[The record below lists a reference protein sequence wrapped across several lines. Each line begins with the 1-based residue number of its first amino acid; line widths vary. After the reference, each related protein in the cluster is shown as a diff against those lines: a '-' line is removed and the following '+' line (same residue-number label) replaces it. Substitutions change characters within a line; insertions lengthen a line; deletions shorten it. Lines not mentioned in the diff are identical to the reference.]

1 MKKYATTIRLLISL
15 VLFAGLLYWIGIGSL
30 MESLRAFH
38 PGWYALAVALIFVH
52 ILTQAF
58 VLRTLLR
65 SKAIHVRTR
74 SVFRIMMISWV
85 FGLFLPSGVG
95 PDLVLCYN
103 LVRTAEKKEDVLSA
117 VVFTRI
123 SVLFIM
129 VVFAFLFSFLP
140 VASGL
145 HLQWV
150 TGLIVLGFLGYYFLM
165 ANKNSLS
172 LARRLLDFLNRH
184 HLTRLLYKTY
194 FALSEY
200 GRDHRLVV
208 QVLPWFIAV
217 AFLKI
222 IVDFI
227 IARALGIDVHVAYFV
242 VFVPLVSIAAVI
254 PLTFAGLG
262 IREGSFVGL
271 FSLAGVDAADAFSI
285 SVLSFSLNFW
295 LALAGILLFAFRG
308 SGIVTT
314 RAIGTDEHESAS

>member
-1 MKKYATTIRLLISL
+1 MKKHATTIRLLISL
-15 VLFAGLLYWIGIGSL
+15 ALFAGLLYWIGIGSL
-30 MESLRAFH
+30 LDSFRAFH
-38 PGWYALAVALIFVH
+38 PGWYALAVALIFSH
-52 ILTQAF
+52 FFLQAF

-65 SKAIHVRTR
+65 SKAIYVRTR
-74 SVFRIMMISWV
+74 SVFRITMISYF
-85 FGLFLPSGVG
+85 FGFFLPGGIG

-129 VVFAFLFSFLP
+129 VAFAFLFSFLP
-140 VASGL
+140 VAAGL
-145 HLQWV
+145 RLQWV
-150 TGLIVLGFLGYYFLM
+150 TGLIVLGFLGYYFIM

-172 LARRLLDFLNRH
+172 LARRLLNFLNRH
-184 HLTRLLYKTY
+184 HLTRLLYNTY

-200 GRDHRLVV
+200 GRDRHLVAK
-208 QVLPWFIAV
+208 VLPWFITS

-227 IARALGIDVHVAYFV
+227 IARALGIDVHLAYFV
-242 VFVPLVSIAAVI
+242 IFVPLVSIAAVI
-254 PLTFAGLG
+254 PLTFAGIG

-271 FSLAGVDAADAFSI
+271 FGLAGVDAADAFSI

-295 LALAGILLFAFRG
+295 LALAGVLFFAIRG
-308 SGIVTT
+308 SGIITAKT
-314 RAIGTDEHESAS
+314 IKAEERESTS

>member
-1 MKKYATTIRLLISL
+1 MKKHATIIRLLISL
-15 VLFAGLLYWIGIGSL
+15 ALFAGLLYWIGVGSL
-30 MESLRAFH
+30 LESLRGFH
-38 PGWYALAVALIFVH
+38 PGWYTLAVALILSHFFM
-52 ILTQAF
+52 QAF
-58 VLRTLLR
+58 ILRTLLR

-74 SVFRIMMISWV
+74 SVFRVMMISYF
-85 FGLFLPSGVG
+85 FGFFLPGGIG

-145 HLQWV
+145 RLQWV
-150 TGLIVLGFLGYYFLM
+150 TGFIVLGFLGYYFIM

-172 LARRLLDFLNRH
+172 LARRLLNFLNRH

-200 GRDHRLVV
+200 GRDRHLVIHI
-208 QVLPWFIAV
+208 LPWFVAS

-227 IARALGIDVHVAYFV
+227 IARSLGIDIHIAYFV
-242 VFVPLVSIAAVI
+242 IFIPLVSIAAVI
-254 PLTFAGLG
+254 PLTFAGIG

-271 FSLAGVDAADAFSI
+271 FGLAGVDAADAFSI

-295 LALAGILLFAFRG
+295 LALAGILFFAIRG
-308 SGIVTT
+308 SGIMTT
-314 RAIGTDEHESAS
+314 KAIQAEEHDSES